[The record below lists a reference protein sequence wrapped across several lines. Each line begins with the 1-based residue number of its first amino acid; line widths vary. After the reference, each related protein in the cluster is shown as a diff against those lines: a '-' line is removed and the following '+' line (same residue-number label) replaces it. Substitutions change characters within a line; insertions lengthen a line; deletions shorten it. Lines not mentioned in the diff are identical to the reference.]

1 MSNIL
6 QIFHLGSVISWILL
20 VLYFLILTISLERFC
35 FFYVTRSNFRTIY
48 KQLSKN
54 NKITL
59 KSKYKNSQ
67 VAQLIQSYSLDSLS
81 KQIERQVFIFIDELS
96 KNSWILYKIANIAPL
111 LGLLGTILGL
121 ISSFKVMATL
131 GDSANISTFASGIW
145 EAMITTALGLIV
157 AIPALLLHKIIDKT
171 VEKRSYQFSLLVSLL
186 NDYSQKKQEIIIDK
200 ELV

>member
-1 MSNIL
+1 
-6 QIFHLGSVISWILL
+6 
-20 VLYFLILTISLERFC
+20 
-35 FFYVTRSNFRTIY
+35 
-48 KQLSKN
+48 
-54 NKITL
+54 
-59 KSKYKNSQ
+59 
-67 VAQLIQSYSLDSLS
+67 
-81 KQIERQVFIFIDELS
+81 
-96 KNSWILYKIANIAPL
+96 
-111 LGLLGTILGL
+111 
-121 ISSFKVMATL
+121 MATL